1 MQVKDVDKI
10 ADGLVKKYNTASPFE
25 LCDFLGIAVLYQDLP
40 ESVNGF
46 FVKIMKNFAVV
57 INSNLEDDDR
67 RLVCAHELGH
77 ILMHSETNYISL
89 SSRTSLSTSRY
100 EHEADMFAVA
110 LLLNDCDALLGVDLE
125 GLSVFEISRISH
137 IPLELVKA
145 KLLP

>member
-10 ADGLVKKYNTASPFE
+10 ADGLVKKYGTASPFE
-25 LCDFLGIAVLYQDLP
+25 LCDYLGIAVLYQDLP
-40 ESVNGF
+40 KSVNGF
-46 FVKIMKNFAVV
+46 FVKIIKNFAVV
-57 INSNLEDDDR
+57 INTSLDDDNR

-89 SSRTSLSTSRY
+89 SSRTSLCTSRY

-110 LLLNDCDALLGVDLE
+110 LLLKDCDALLGSDLD

-137 IPLELVKA
+137 IPLNLIEA
-145 KLLP
+145 KVLP